1 MIKNKMTKT
10 FLGQKK
16 GFAISHFRNMFLVR
30 EVEVFS
36 KDFSFISLPV
46 YVNDCDA
53 KKKFKEKKLRA
64 KMRHEWWSTRS

>member
-16 GFAISHFRNMFLVR
+16 RGFAISHFRNMFLVG

-53 KKKFKEKKLRA
+53 KKKFKTKGKNA
-64 KMRHEWWSTRS
+64 S

>member
-1 MIKNKMTKT
+1 
-10 FLGQKK
+10 
-16 GFAISHFRNMFLVR
+16 MFLVR

>member
-1 MIKNKMTKT
+1 MIKDKMTKT
-10 FLGQKK
+10 YSRAKK
-16 GFAISHFRNMFLVR
+16 RFAISHFRNMFLVR

-53 KKKFKEKKLRA
+53 KKKFKRKKN
-64 KMRHEWWSTRS
+64 

>member
-1 MIKNKMTKT
+1 MIKDKMTKT
-10 FLGQKK
+10 LLGQKK
-16 GFAISHFRNMFLVR
+16 RFAISHFRNMFLVR

>member
-16 GFAISHFRNMFLVR
+16 FAISHFRNMFLVR